1 MTAVNTTSPGAA
13 TGLPAPLAGVRVL
26 DMGDPL
32 SLYGGK
38 LLADLGADVLLVE
51 PPTGVSARRLP
62 PFYHDE
68 PGRETS
74 LAFWYLG
81 TSRRSVTCNLDTVDG
96 RALFAR
102 LVASAHVVVAGG
114 RPGRMD
120 ELGIGYARF
129 AAEYPALIWAGVSGF
144 GESGPHAGWL
154 APDLVGVAMS
164 GIMTLAGYPD
174 RAPIMPPGRQ
184 GYLSAGIQAAQGV
197 LFALRVAERSGRG
210 QLVEVSMQ
218 EALSLSQETAMQT
231 WDMRRE
237 VRKRQGNAGL
247 LPGVSTY
254 ACADGHV
261 YSMVGVPGF
270 GAPWSVLAGWMN
282 EHGMAGDLMDAHWQ
296 GLLNNINLRELTRL
310 WSDPVLLAEM
320 QVKFAHVN
328 DVLTAFYAAF
338 PKQYLYEE
346 GQKRR
351 LLIGPANSAKDL
363 VENAQLRAR
372 GWFQAVEHPEL
383 AATIDYPGAPFRL
396 DRSPWRISRRAPLVG
411 EHNIEIWEE
420 ELGYRRDLIEALASA
435 GVL

>member
-1 MTAVNTTSPGAA
+1 MTAATVEHTGNAA
-13 TGLPAPLAGVRVL
+13 QLPAPLTGVRVL
-26 DMGDPL
+26 DLGDPL
-32 SLYGGK
+32 GLYGAK
-38 LLADLGADVLLVE
+38 LLADLGADVILVE
-51 PPTGVSARRLP
+51 PPTGISARQLP

-81 TSRRSVTCNLDTVDG
+81 TSRRSVTCDLDTIDG
-96 RALFAR
+96 RELFAR
-102 LVASAHVVVAGG
+102 LVTTAQVVVAGG
-114 RPGRMD
+114 PPGRMD
-120 ELGIGYARF
+120 ELGVGYARF
-129 AAEYPALIWAGVSGF
+129 APENPALVWASVTGF
-144 GESGPHAGWL
+144 GETGPHASWL

-174 RAPIMPPGRQ
+174 RAPVMPPGRQ

-210 QLVEVSMQ
+210 QQVEVSMQ
-218 EALSLSQETAMQT
+218 EALSLAQETAMQT

-237 VRKRQGNAGL
+237 VRRRQGNAGI

-261 YSMVGVPGF
+261 YSMIGIPGF
-270 GAPWSVLAGWMN
+270 GSPWSVLANWMD

-296 GLLNNINLRELTRL
+296 DLLGNINLRELTRL
-310 WSDPVLLAEM
+310 WSEPEKLAEM

-328 DVLTAFYAAF
+328 EVLVRFYAAF
-338 PKQYLYEE
+338 PKQFLYEE

-363 VENAQLRAR
+363 VENKQLRAR
-372 GWFQAVEHPEL
+372 GWFQAVEHPEIP
-383 AATIDYPGAPFRL
+383 ATIEYPGAPFRL
-396 DRSPWRISRRAPLVG
+396 SRSPWRIRCRAPLIG

-420 ELGYRRDLIEALASA
+420 ELGYRRDQIEVLMSA
-435 GVL
+435 GVI